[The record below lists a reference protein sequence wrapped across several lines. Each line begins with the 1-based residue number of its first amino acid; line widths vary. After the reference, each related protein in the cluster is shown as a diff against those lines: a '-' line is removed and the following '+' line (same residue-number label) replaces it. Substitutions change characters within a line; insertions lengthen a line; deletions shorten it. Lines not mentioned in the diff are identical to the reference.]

1 MTNRRARNRAVN
13 SASGFFRDFQ
23 DFLMRGNVV
32 DLAVAVVIGGAFQ
45 AIIASLVGD
54 IITPAILNPAL
65 QAVGADDIAALS
77 FNGIKYGLFLA
88 AIINFVVIAFVL
100 FILIRLLERAKR
112 QEELEEEA
120 AAEPT
125 IEEKLNETL
134 AHLADVVERK
144 I

>member
-54 IITPAILNPAL
+54 IITPVILNPAL

>member
-1 MTNRRARNRAVN
+1 MANRQARNRAVN
-13 SASGFFRDFQ
+13 SAGGFFRDFK

-45 AIIASLVGD
+45 AIVASLVGD
-54 IITPAILNPAL
+54 IVTPAILNPAL

-77 FNGIKYGLFLA
+77 FNGIKYGLFLS

-100 FILIRLLERAKR
+100 FVLIRILERAKR

-125 IEEKLNETL
+125 TEEKLNETL
-134 AHLADVVERK
+134 ARLADVVERK
-144 I
+144 V